1 MLTYIA
7 VFVVVA
13 AVLYVSF
20 RTLSGGEPVAAE
32 DYRTALVRIAG
43 FVSDRAQR
51 IEPLIG
57 EVAAESPGEEASVAR
72 KALSGYQQKLSALE
86 TDVSGSEREVLETAR
101 SLLSAAI
108 EDYGWACRMLEA
120 GNHRDNLG
128 VQRAIAAL
136 CDHGSECLRTA
147 TAALREPQ
155 GVESGADA

>member
-1 MLTYIA
+1 LLTYTA

-20 RTLSGGEPVAAE
+20 RALSGGEPVAAE

-43 FVSDRAQR
+43 FVSDRAR
-51 IEPLIG
+51 LIEPLTGQVAADPPG
-57 EVAAESPGEEASVAR
+57 EVASAAR
-72 KALSGYQQKLSALE
+72 KALSGYQQRLSALE
-86 TDVSGSEREVLETAR
+86 TDVSGSEREALETAR

-136 CDHGSECLRTA
+136 CEHGSECLRTA
-147 TAALREPQ
+147 TAVLREPE
-155 GVESGADA
+155 GVESGR